1 MSEDHPKR
9 GRGRPRG
16 TGKPDQAML
25 RQIASLLAEDPSLKP
40 TTAIKRSI
48 GTKNPSHIRRLQV
61 KWKSEGSRLLADAL
75 RRQEKRRV
83 NAATLSMRGLHPMW
97 TTWGIKPWHEMRAL
111 DARKPWHDAIE
122 AGKLS
127 PVMQAAIGMMKPW
140 HGAIEA
146 RKLSPVMQAAID
158 MMKPWHDAI
167 EARKLSP
174 VMKAAIDMMKPWHD
188 AIEARKLSP
197 VMQAAIDALKGSKF

>member
-97 TTWGIKPWHEMRAL
+97 TTWGP
-111 DARKPWHDAIE
+111 
-122 AGKLS
+122 
-127 PVMQAAIGMMKPW
+127 
-140 HGAIEA
+140 
-146 RKLSPVMQAAID
+146 AID

-197 VMQAAIDALKGSKF
+197 VMQAAIDMMKPWHDAIEAGNPSPVMQAAIDALKGSKF